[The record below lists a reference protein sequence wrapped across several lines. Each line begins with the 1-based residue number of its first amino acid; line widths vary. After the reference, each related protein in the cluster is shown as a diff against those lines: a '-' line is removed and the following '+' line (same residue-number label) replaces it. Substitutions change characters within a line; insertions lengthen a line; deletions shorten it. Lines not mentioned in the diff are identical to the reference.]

1 MAFYYLGRISQN
13 NQRRQDTNAVG
24 RSLLTHPTKERRT
37 LHKSKPYDMDKRPS
51 NYGQSNQHKGQK
63 EDFQRSQNIPPNERN
78 LQWATKGN
86 DHAYVWSQ

>member
-1 MAFYYLGRISQN
+1 
-13 NQRRQDTNAVG
+13 
-24 RSLLTHPTKERRT
+24 
-37 LHKSKPYDMDKRPS
+37 MDKRPS